1 MRSFLGMREIIKS
14 ITLLNNACGYDD
26 DVFCLGLNV
35 VFGLLFGLVFVFV
48 FFLRITKRIEGRA
61 SFGKR

>member
-1 MRSFLGMREIIKS
+1 MHV
-14 ITLLNNACGYDD
+14 GYDD

-35 VFGLLFGLVFVFV
+35 VFGLLFGLVFVF
-48 FFLRITKRIEGRA
+48 FFLFRITKRIEGRA